1 MSPFIWSLRYLLTK
15 TADNMNHEENA
26 RLPSVDNFVEQYN
39 IIISFGAINV
49 PYNAAM
55 CTKRK

>member
-1 MSPFIWSLRYLLTK
+1 
-15 TADNMNHEENA
+15 MNHEENA
-26 RLPSVDNFVEQYN
+26 RLPSFDNFVGQYN